1 MMRESR
7 VTDYCVQ
14 IRRNVERRSR
24 AIDED
29 DLRGIC
35 HSEERILL
43 IYKSLVF
50 CFVHSLYSLCVICDN
65 ETFLCIDMFS
75 FINVCRVCGKQVIVF
90 ISGQYHW
97 RERLDCT
104 MY

>member
-1 MMRESR
+1 MVMRESR

-35 HSEERILL
+35 H
-43 IYKSLVF
+43 
-50 CFVHSLYSLCVICDN
+50 
-65 ETFLCIDMFS
+65 
-75 FINVCRVCGKQVIVF
+75 
-90 ISGQYHW
+90 
-97 RERLDCT
+97 
-104 MY
+104 